1 MTMPDSEIT
10 EYKGQ
15 PIADMTP
22 DQLAAA
28 LKEMLAEYNTPL
40 MRDIIAR
47 GRKSLINR
55 EPR

>member
-1 MTMPDSEIT
+1 MPDEEIS

-15 PIADMTP
+15 PIADMTR

-28 LKEMLAEYNTPL
+28 LKEVLEEYGSPL

-47 GRKSLINR
+47 GRQSLIRR
-55 EPR
+55 EPRR